1 MVNMRIGIIG
11 TGRIAARFAD
21 TALTGIE
28 STYISCVYNPREE
41 SALRFI
47 QQHNIQAC
55 TADWDEFVD
64 NIDAAYVA
72 SPHETHYEYSR
83 KLLLSGKHVLCEKP
97 AALKKEQVRELIDI
111 AQNNQLVYMEA
122 LKTAYCPGYKALIQI
137 AESGRIGRIV
147 EVEAAF
153 SRLTP
158 LNTREYKDDDCNGS
172 FLEFGSYTLLP
183 VLTLLGCEYDDV
195 TFRTV
200 RAQNGVDAY
209 TKAFIEYKDEYIDK
223 TAIVKTGLGA
233 KTEGQLVVTGTNG
246 YILAKS
252 PWWLTKEF
260 EVRYEN
266 PGKIERYRFGY
277 EGTGLC
283 YEVRE
288 FVHRIKN
295 NDKKTVDISDNIS
308 IAMAGVMERFT
319 DWNTPIYKDRHD
331 QFLAT
336 GKNKAMPKIWAHGGC
351 CTLYP
356 ENTLEAFIAAAELDG
371 ITGIELD
378 IQLTSDGEMV
388 VFHDENLRRVTHID
402 RNVRGCT
409 LAEIKNIAIP
419 ANDGKYCSIPT
430 LEEVLVMMKPYCE
443 SRGILIN
450 IELKT
455 SVIRYDGIE
464 SKAYEIVRKYGMEQY
479 IVWSSFLAES
489 VDIIKKIDRDAKTA
503 VLAMSIEECISMARD
518 TAADALHPYIGGLV
532 YALPQDMQGMPVR
545 AWNGDE
551 PFFNDGRPLKEAHL
565 EKYRYYGATDIF
577 TNIPERYV

>member
-1 MVNMRIGIIG
+1 MRIGIIG

-21 TALTGIE
+21 TALTGVE
-28 STYISCVYNPREE
+28 SIYISCVYNPREE

-122 LKTAYCPGYKALIQI
+122 LKTAYCPGYKALIKI

-260 EVRYEN
+260 EVRHEN

-336 GKNKAMPKIWAHGGC
+336 GKNKAMPKIWAHRGC

-356 ENTLEAFIAAAELDG
+356 ENTLEAFRAAAELDG

-455 SVIRYDGIE
+455 SIIRYDGIE

-565 EKYRYYGATDIF
+565 EEYRYYGATDIF

>member
-1 MVNMRIGIIG
+1 MRIGIIG

-41 SALRFI
+41 SALMFI

-83 KLLLSGKHVLCEKP
+83 KLLLSRKHVLCEKP

-200 RAQNGVDAY
+200 RAQNGVDTY

-266 PGKIERYRFGY
+266 PGKIEQYRFGY

-336 GKNKAMPKIWAHGGC
+336 GKNKAMPKIWAHRGC

-371 ITGIELD
+371 ITGIELE

-489 VDIIKKIDRDAKTA
+489 VDIIKKIDQDAKTA

-565 EKYRYYGATDIF
+565 EEYRYYGATDIF
-577 TNIPERYV
+577 TNIPEKYV

>member
-1 MVNMRIGIIG
+1 MRIGIIG

-41 SALRFI
+41 SAVRFI

-122 LKTAYCPGYKALIQI
+122 LKTAYCPGYKALIKI

-295 NDKKTVDISDNIS
+295 DDKKTVDISDNIS
-308 IAMAGVMERFT
+308 IAMAGVMERFA
-319 DWNTPIYKDRHD
+319 DWNTPIYKDRHN

-336 GKNKAMPKIWAHGGC
+336 GKNKDMPKIWAHRGC

-356 ENTLEAFIAAAELDG
+356 ENTLEAFRAAAELDG
-371 ITGIELD
+371 ITGIKLD

-565 EKYRYYGATDIF
+565 EEYRYYGATDIF
-577 TNIPERYV
+577 TNIPEKYV

>member
-1 MVNMRIGIIG
+1 MRIGIIG

-41 SALRFI
+41 SAVRFI

-200 RAQNGVDAY
+200 RAQNGVDVY

-295 NDKKTVDISDNIS
+295 DDKITVDISDNIS
-308 IAMAGVMERFT
+308 IAMAGVMERFA

-336 GKNKAMPKIWAHGGC
+336 GKNKAMPKIWAHRGC

-356 ENTLEAFIAAAELDG
+356 ENTLEAFRAAAELDG

-489 VDIIKKIDRDAKTA
+489 VDIIKKIDQDAKTA
-503 VLAMSIEECISMARD
+503 VFAMSIEECISMARD

-565 EKYRYYGATDIF
+565 EEYRYYGATDIF

>member
-1 MVNMRIGIIG
+1 MRIGIIG

-97 AALKKEQVRELIDI
+97 ATLKKEQVRELIDI

-336 GKNKAMPKIWAHGGC
+336 GKNKAMPKIWAHRGC

-356 ENTLEAFIAAAELDG
+356 ENTLEAFRAAAELDG

-455 SVIRYDGIE
+455 SIIRYDGIE

-503 VLAMSIEECISMARD
+503 VRAMSIEECISMARD

-565 EKYRYYGATDIF
+565 EEYRYYGATDIF
-577 TNIPERYV
+577 TNIPEKYV

>member
-1 MVNMRIGIIG
+1 MRIGIIG

-97 AALKKEQVRELIDI
+97 ATLKKEHVRELIDI

-336 GKNKAMPKIWAHGGC
+336 GKNKAMPKIWAHRGC

-356 ENTLEAFIAAAELDG
+356 ENTLEAFRAAAELDG

-455 SVIRYDGIE
+455 SIIRYDGIE

-565 EKYRYYGATDIF
+565 EEYRYYGATDIF
-577 TNIPERYV
+577 TNIPEKYV

>member
-1 MVNMRIGIIG
+1 MRIGIIG

-55 TADWDEFVD
+55 TADWDEFVN

-336 GKNKAMPKIWAHGGC
+336 GKNKAMPKIWAHRGC

-356 ENTLEAFIAAAELDG
+356 ENTLEAFRAAAELDG

-565 EKYRYYGATDIF
+565 EEYRYYGATDIF
-577 TNIPERYV
+577 TNIPEKYV

>member
-41 SALRFI
+41 SAVRFI

-295 NDKKTVDISDNIS
+295 DDKKTVDISDNIS

-336 GKNKAMPKIWAHGGC
+336 GKNKAMPKIWAHRGC

-356 ENTLEAFIAAAELDG
+356 ENTLEAFRAAAELDG

-455 SVIRYDGIE
+455 SIIRYDGIE

-565 EKYRYYGATDIF
+565 EEYRYYGATDIF

>member
-1 MVNMRIGIIG
+1 MRIGIIG

-41 SALRFI
+41 SAVRFI

-97 AALKKEQVRELIDI
+97 AALKKEHVRELIDI

-200 RAQNGVDAY
+200 RAQNGVDVY

-295 NDKKTVDISDNIS
+295 DDKITVDISDNIS
-308 IAMAGVMERFT
+308 IAMAGVMERFA

-336 GKNKAMPKIWAHGGC
+336 GKNKAMPKIWAHRGC

-356 ENTLEAFIAAAELDG
+356 ENTLEAFRAAAELDG

-489 VDIIKKIDRDAKTA
+489 VDIIKKIDQDAKTA

-565 EKYRYYGATDIF
+565 EEYRYYGATDIF

>member
-1 MVNMRIGIIG
+1 MRIGIIG

-55 TADWDEFVD
+55 TADWDEFVN

-336 GKNKAMPKIWAHGGC
+336 GKNKAMPKIWAHRGC

-356 ENTLEAFIAAAELDG
+356 ENTLEAFRAAAELDG

-443 SRGILIN
+443 SRGILININ

-565 EKYRYYGATDIF
+565 EEYRYYGATDIF
-577 TNIPERYV
+577 TNIPEKYV

>member
-1 MVNMRIGIIG
+1 MRIGIIG

-41 SALRFI
+41 SAVRFI

-97 AALKKEQVRELIDI
+97 AALKKEHVRELIDI

-122 LKTAYCPGYKALIQI
+122 LKTAYCPGYKALIKI

-200 RAQNGVDAY
+200 RAQNGVDVY

-336 GKNKAMPKIWAHGGC
+336 GKNKAMPKIWAHRGC

-356 ENTLEAFIAAAELDG
+356 ENTLEAFRAAAELDG

-565 EKYRYYGATDIF
+565 EEYRYYGATDIF
-577 TNIPERYV
+577 TNIPEKYV

>member
-1 MVNMRIGIIG
+1 MRIGIIG

-41 SALRFI
+41 SAVRFI

-122 LKTAYCPGYKALIQI
+122 LKTAYCPGYKALIKI

-336 GKNKAMPKIWAHGGC
+336 GKNKAMPKIWAHSGC

-356 ENTLEAFIAAAELDG
+356 ENTLEAFRAAAELDG

-565 EKYRYYGATDIF
+565 EEYRYYGATDIF

>member
-1 MVNMRIGIIG
+1 MRIGIIG

-55 TADWDEFVD
+55 TADWDEFVN

-295 NDKKTVDISDNIS
+295 DDKKTVDISDNIS

-336 GKNKAMPKIWAHGGC
+336 GKNKAMPKIWAHRGC

-356 ENTLEAFIAAAELDG
+356 ENTLEAFRAAAELDG

-455 SVIRYDGIE
+455 SIIRYDGIE

-565 EKYRYYGATDIF
+565 EEYRYYGATDIF

>member
-1 MVNMRIGIIG
+1 MRIGIIG

-41 SALRFI
+41 SAVRFI

-122 LKTAYCPGYKALIQI
+122 LKTAYCPGYKALIKI

-336 GKNKAMPKIWAHGGC
+336 GKNKAMPKIWAYRGC

-356 ENTLEAFIAAAELDG
+356 ENTLEAFRAAAELDG

-518 TAADALHPYIGGLV
+518 TAVDALHPYIGGLV

-565 EKYRYYGATDIF
+565 EEYRYYGATDIF

>member
-1 MVNMRIGIIG
+1 MRIGIIG

-21 TALTGIE
+21 TALTGVE
-28 STYISCVYNPREE
+28 SIYISCVYNPREE

-122 LKTAYCPGYKALIQI
+122 LKTAYCPGYKALIKI

-336 GKNKAMPKIWAHGGC
+336 GKNKAMPKIWVHRGC

-356 ENTLEAFIAAAELDG
+356 ENTLEAFRAAAELDG

-455 SVIRYDGIE
+455 SIIRYDGIE

-565 EKYRYYGATDIF
+565 EEYRYYGATDIF
-577 TNIPERYV
+577 TNIPEKYV

>member
-1 MVNMRIGIIG
+1 MRIGIIG
-11 TGRIAARFAD
+11 TGRIAERFAD

-41 SALRFI
+41 SAVRFI

-153 SRLTP
+153 SRLTL

-295 NDKKTVDISDNIS
+295 DDKKTVDISDNIS
-308 IAMAGVMERFT
+308 IAMAGVMERFA
-319 DWNTPIYKDRHD
+319 DWNTPIYKDRHN

-336 GKNKAMPKIWAHGGC
+336 GKNKDMPKIWAYRGC

-356 ENTLEAFIAAAELDG
+356 ENTLEAFRAAAELDG

-489 VDIIKKIDRDAKTA
+489 VDIIKKIDQDAKTA

-565 EKYRYYGATDIF
+565 EEYRYYGATDIF
-577 TNIPERYV
+577 TNIPEKYV

>member
-1 MVNMRIGIIG
+1 MRIGIIG

-41 SALRFI
+41 SAVRFI

-97 AALKKEQVRELIDI
+97 AALKKEHVRELIDI

-122 LKTAYCPGYKALIQI
+122 LKTAYCPGYKALIKI

-200 RAQNGVDAY
+200 RAQNGVDVY

-295 NDKKTVDISDNIS
+295 KDKKTVDISDNIS

-336 GKNKAMPKIWAHGGC
+336 GKNKAMPKIWAHRGC

-356 ENTLEAFIAAAELDG
+356 ENTLEAFRAAAELDG

-489 VDIIKKIDRDAKTA
+489 VDIIKKTDRDAKTA

-565 EKYRYYGATDIF
+565 EEYRYYGATDIF

>member
-1 MVNMRIGIIG
+1 MRIGIIG

-41 SALRFI
+41 SAVRFI

-97 AALKKEQVRELIDI
+97 ATLKKEQVRELIDI

-336 GKNKAMPKIWAHGGC
+336 GKNKAMPKIWAHRGC

-356 ENTLEAFIAAAELDG
+356 ENTLEAFRAAAELDG
-371 ITGIELD
+371 ITGIELG

-455 SVIRYDGIE
+455 SIIRYDGIE

-565 EKYRYYGATDIF
+565 EEYRYYGATDIF
-577 TNIPERYV
+577 TNIPEKYV

>member
-1 MVNMRIGIIG
+1 MRIGIIG

-21 TALTGIE
+21 TALTGVE
-28 STYISCVYNPREE
+28 SIYISCVYNPREE

-308 IAMAGVMERFT
+308 IAMAGVMERFA
-319 DWNTPIYKDRHD
+319 DWNTPIYKYRHN

-336 GKNKAMPKIWAHGGC
+336 GKNKAMPKIWAHRGC

-356 ENTLEAFIAAAELDG
+356 ENTLEAFRAAAELDG

-455 SVIRYDGIE
+455 SIIRYDGIE

-565 EKYRYYGATDIF
+565 EEYRYYGATDIF

>member
-1 MVNMRIGIIG
+1 MRIGIIG

-41 SALRFI
+41 SAVRFI

-319 DWNTPIYKDRHD
+319 DWNTPIYKDRHN

-336 GKNKAMPKIWAHGGC
+336 GKNKAMPKIWAHRGC

-356 ENTLEAFIAAAELDG
+356 ENTLEAFRAAAELDG

-503 VLAMSIEECISMARD
+503 VFAMSIEECISMARD

-565 EKYRYYGATDIF
+565 EEYRYYGATDIF
-577 TNIPERYV
+577 TNIPEKYV

>member
-1 MVNMRIGIIG
+1 MRIGIIG

-41 SALRFI
+41 SAVRFI

-319 DWNTPIYKDRHD
+319 DWNTPIYKDRHN

-336 GKNKAMPKIWAHGGC
+336 GKNKAMPKIWAHRGC

-356 ENTLEAFIAAAELDG
+356 ENTLEAFRAAAELDG

-565 EKYRYYGATDIF
+565 EEYRYYGATDIF
-577 TNIPERYV
+577 TNIPEKYV

>member
-1 MVNMRIGIIG
+1 MRIGIIG

-97 AALKKEQVRELIDI
+97 ATLKKEQVRELIDI

-246 YILAKS
+246 YILTKS

-336 GKNKAMPKIWAHGGC
+336 GKNKAMPKIWAHRGC

-356 ENTLEAFIAAAELDG
+356 ENTLEAFRAAAELDG

-455 SVIRYDGIE
+455 SIIRYDGIE

-565 EKYRYYGATDIF
+565 EEYRYYGATDIF
-577 TNIPERYV
+577 TNIPEKYV

>member
-1 MVNMRIGIIG
+1 MRIGIIG

-122 LKTAYCPGYKALIQI
+122 LKTAYCPGYKALIKI

-308 IAMAGVMERFT
+308 IAMAGVMERFA
-319 DWNTPIYKDRHD
+319 DWNTPIYKDRHN

-336 GKNKAMPKIWAHGGC
+336 GKNKAMPKIWAHRGC

-356 ENTLEAFIAAAELDG
+356 ENTLEAFRAAAELDG

-565 EKYRYYGATDIF
+565 EEYRYYGATDIF

>member
-1 MVNMRIGIIG
+1 MRIGIIG

-21 TALTGIE
+21 TALTGVE
-28 STYISCVYNPREE
+28 SIYISCVYNPREE

-308 IAMAGVMERFT
+308 IAMAGVMERFA
-319 DWNTPIYKDRHD
+319 DWNTPIYKDRHN

-336 GKNKAMPKIWAHGGC
+336 GKNKAMPKIWAHRGC

-489 VDIIKKIDRDAKTA
+489 VDIMKKIDRDAKTA

-565 EKYRYYGATDIF
+565 EEYRYYGATDIF

>member
-1 MVNMRIGIIG
+1 MRIGIIG

-21 TALTGIE
+21 TALTDIE

-41 SALRFI
+41 SAVRFI

-122 LKTAYCPGYKALIQI
+122 LKTAYCPGYKALIKI

-260 EVRYEN
+260 EVASGR
-266 PGKIERYRFGY
+266 
-277 EGTGLC
+277 
-283 YEVRE
+283 
-288 FVHRIKN
+288 
-295 NDKKTVDISDNIS
+295 
-308 IAMAGVMERFT
+308 
-319 DWNTPIYKDRHD
+319 
-331 QFLAT
+331 LA
-336 GKNKAMPKIWAHGGC
+336 
-351 CTLYP
+351 
-356 ENTLEAFIAAAELDG
+356 
-371 ITGIELD
+371 
-378 IQLTSDGEMV
+378 S
-388 VFHDENLRRVTHID
+388 
-402 RNVRGCT
+402 
-409 LAEIKNIAIP
+409 
-419 ANDGKYCSIPT
+419 CS
-430 LEEVLVMMKPYCE
+430 L
-443 SRGILIN
+443 
-450 IELKT
+450 
-455 SVIRYDGIE
+455 
-464 SKAYEIVRKYGMEQY
+464 
-479 IVWSSFLAES
+479 
-489 VDIIKKIDRDAKTA
+489 
-503 VLAMSIEECISMARD
+503 
-518 TAADALHPYIGGLV
+518 
-532 YALPQDMQGMPVR
+532 
-545 AWNGDE
+545 
-551 PFFNDGRPLKEAHL
+551 
-565 EKYRYYGATDIF
+565 
-577 TNIPERYV
+577 

>member
-41 SALRFI
+41 SAVRFI

-97 AALKKEQVRELIDI
+97 AALKKEHVRELIDI

-122 LKTAYCPGYKALIQI
+122 LKTAYCPGYKALIKI

-200 RAQNGVDAY
+200 RAQNGVDVY

-295 NDKKTVDISDNIS
+295 KDKKTVDISDNIS

-336 GKNKAMPKIWAHGGC
+336 GKNKAMPKIWAHRGC

-356 ENTLEAFIAAAELDG
+356 ENTLEAFRAAAELDG

-489 VDIIKKIDRDAKTA
+489 VDIMKKIDRDAKTA
-503 VLAMSIEECISMARD
+503 VFAMSIEECISMARD

-565 EKYRYYGATDIF
+565 EEYRYYGATDIF

>member
-1 MVNMRIGIIG
+1 MRIGIIG

-41 SALRFI
+41 SAVRFI

-319 DWNTPIYKDRHD
+319 DWNTPIYKDRHN

-336 GKNKAMPKIWAHGGC
+336 GKNKAMPKIWAHRGC

-356 ENTLEAFIAAAELDG
+356 ENTLEAFRAAAELDG

-450 IELKT
+450 IKLKT

-565 EKYRYYGATDIF
+565 EEYRYYGATDIF
-577 TNIPERYV
+577 TNIPEKYV

>member
-1 MVNMRIGIIG
+1 MRIGIIG

-122 LKTAYCPGYKALIQI
+122 LKTAYCPGYKALIKI

-308 IAMAGVMERFT
+308 IAMAGVMERFA
-319 DWNTPIYKDRHD
+319 DWNTPIYKDRHN

-336 GKNKAMPKIWAHGGC
+336 GKNKAMPKIWAHRGC

-356 ENTLEAFIAAAELDG
+356 ENTLEAFRAAAELDG

-455 SVIRYDGIE
+455 SIIRYDGIE

-565 EKYRYYGATDIF
+565 EEYRYYGATDIF

>member
-1 MVNMRIGIIG
+1 MRIGIIG

-21 TALTGIE
+21 TALTGVE
-28 STYISCVYNPREE
+28 SIYISCVYNPREE

-122 LKTAYCPGYKALIQI
+122 LKTAYCPGYKALIKI

-153 SRLTP
+153 SRITP

-336 GKNKAMPKIWAHGGC
+336 GKNKAMPKIWAHRGC

-356 ENTLEAFIAAAELDG
+356 ENTLEAFRAAAELDG

-455 SVIRYDGIE
+455 SIIRYDGIE

-545 AWNGDE
+545 ARNGDE

-565 EKYRYYGATDIF
+565 EEYRYYGATDIF
-577 TNIPERYV
+577 TNIPEKYV